1 MRNFKWL
8 SADKKLSVIKIGNGI
23 EYIIINLKKIKLLLE
38 DDTSNY
44 TLHQLNFP
52 FTYNDFITYAGNLV
66 SSLSEKISWLKKL
79 QYMKDY
85 ILAPLQVSSKNIIIG
100 IIILDDTILKPL
112 LKPADILESNN
123 YLARINLNKSGTNEM
138 EWEINMLD
146 SILAKVENKISPQM
160 KLYLINC
167 RSYIPLVIIQK
178 MPKIGNPTNF
188 FHMTSSTEQVA

>member
-1 MRNFKWL
+1 
-8 SADKKLSVIKIGNGI
+8 
-23 EYIIINLKKIKLLLE
+23 
-38 DDTSNY
+38 
-44 TLHQLNFP
+44 
-52 FTYNDFITYAGNLV
+52 
-66 SSLSEKISWLKKL
+66 
-79 QYMKDY
+79 MKDY

-160 KLYLINC
+160 KLYLI
-167 RSYIPLVIIQK
+167 K
-178 MPKIGNPTNF
+178 T
-188 FHMTSSTEQVA
+188 